1 VSVPSDIDLAD
12 LLFDVL
18 RRRRVVQ

>member
-1 VSVPSDIDLAD
+1 VPVPSNLDLAD

-18 RRRRVVQ
+18 RRRRVVE